1 MPRRRIVITPGEIY
15 HVFNRSVGSIP
26 VFFSTREYRRA
37 REVFEFYTYDKPPLR
52 FSRFN
57 VLPGEQKAAFF
68 QRLRENVKI
77 VELFVYCLMPNHV
90 HFLLRELVED
100 GISTF
105 MSNFQNSYAKY
116 FNTKF
121 DRSGTLF
128 QSMFKAVRIE
138 TDEQLLHVSR
148 YIHLNPV
155 TSYLL
160 QSAEDLDNYRW
171 SSWSSYNQQNAADI
185 INTSLV
191 MSHFKSL
198 PDFRKFNFD
207 QVACQRSLDEI
218 KHLTLEKP

>member
-1 MPRRRIVITPGEIY
+1 MPRRRTVITPGEIY

-26 VFFSTREYRRA
+26 VFLSTREYKRA
-37 REVFEFYTYDKPPLR
+37 REVFEFYTYDKPLLR

-57 VLPGEQKAAFF
+57 VLPGEHKAAFI
-68 QRLRENVKI
+68 QRLRESPKI
-77 VELFVYCLMPNHV
+77 IELFAYCLMPNHF
-90 HFLLRELVED
+90 HFLVRELVED
-100 GISTF
+100 GIATF

-121 DRSGTLF
+121 ERSGALF

-160 QSAEDLDNYRW
+160 QSAEELGSFRW
-171 SSWSSYNQQNAADI
+171 SSWSNYNQQNESDI
-185 INTSLV
+185 INSDLV
-191 MSHFKSL
+191 ISHFKTL
-198 PDFRKFNFD
+198 RDFRKFNFD
-207 QVACQRSLDEI
+207 QADYQRNLDEI